1 MDTNK
6 GIFTSDNVSNGV
18 YIYTNDCKFI
28 EPKFWGLYEQEE
40 KAICAA
46 IVNNGNALFVYPEDM
61 RDEDIPLLDW
71 GQQQTGEQIPT
82 IEAALKDYD
91 GEENTKA
98 LSDAGSEIAK
108 EILILTMGERKWH
121 IPALGELQLM
131 HENKEMLDATLVIS
145 GNEPLLDSWY
155 WSSTRRSYNSNFVF
169 DWDDGCRCCSDQD
182 DVNRVRPVSA
192 SSLSSL

>member
-6 GIFTSDNVSNGV
+6 GIFTSEIVSNGV
-18 YIYTNDCKFI
+18 YIYTNDHKFI
-28 EPKFWGLYEQEE
+28 DPKFWGLYEQEE
-40 KAICAA
+40 KTICAV
-46 IVNNGNALFVYPEDM
+46 IVNNGNALFVYPKDM
-61 RDEDIPLLDW
+61 YGEHTPLLNF

-131 HENKEMLDATLVIS
+131 HENKEMLDATLAIS

-169 DWDDGCRCCSDQD
+169 DWSDDGRSSIDQYYID
-182 DVNRVRPVSA
+182 RVRPVSA